1 MNRCRRTGG
10 WSRATPFFRFVQAR
24 KGARVDFRGHRRRRY
39 TALVLVLTFVSG
51 CLSPPRRASET
62 MVNPPMA
69 RVSSEVPAHVDEAG
83 LLSADLW
90 KQSGDLNPQAVLVP
104 GRRVVVTEFDVEF
117 VSYQFQACKR
127 QQLIIDPKV
136 HPLELIGMGRRYTP
150 MTEED
155 QQALASELYGAFL
168 QDLRRRGLELVSQDD
183 LHASPGYAELPKESV
198 VRSSPLMFLNM
209 LGSDTGTVLQTR
221 TVAAP
226 GLSILQ
232 GSLGGSM
239 RAPGFLES
247 RAPGLGVL
255 QGGPQART
263 AAEARILQETRG
275 GRGPRRAAAS
285 RHLPRAACPRAPQRG
300 LLDHS
305 RGIDDTA
312 GLSFAGLGP
321 RGNRYA
327 AIPTH
332 RRANRTGRIGTIL
345 RRADGDATQV
355 HRPGLGGVE
364 TVMRAVRAAVA
375 VRPGSILP

>member
-239 RAPGFLES
+239 RAPGFLEC

-263 AAEARILQETRG
+263 AAEARILQETRADVALAVRLRVG
-275 GRGPRRAAAS
+275 TFREQPALEHRSVVRLTTPEGSTTLRACHSLVSDLAVIDTPRFRPIVGRIEPVESGPFSGELTAMLPRFIGPALAAS
-285 RHLPRAACPRAPQRG
+285 KP
-300 LLDHS
+300 
-305 RGIDDTA
+305 
-312 GLSFAGLGP
+312 
-321 RGNRYA
+321 
-327 AIPTH
+327 
-332 RRANRTGRIGTIL
+332 
-345 RRADGDATQV
+345 
-355 HRPGLGGVE
+355 
-364 TVMRAVRAAVA
+364 
-375 VRPGSILP
+375 